1 MLLFVRPSFA
11 AHFLPTKGSL
21 MHFIQ
26 GALTLHGASLK
37 ENRAEAK
44 RRVDIL
50 EKLLRGVSEGTKL
63 APTIQRH
70 AFQFNR

>member
-1 MLLFVRPSFA
+1 
-11 AHFLPTKGSL
+11 

-44 RRVDIL
+44 RRVNIL

-70 AFQFNR
+70 AFQFNW